1 MSNDPNAAKY
11 QIRARISAEGVI
23 DKPDVVGAVF
33 GQTEGLLGDE
43 LDLRDLQKS
52 GRIGR
57 IEVEID
63 SRKGKSEGEIRSP
76 PRWTRSRPPSW
87 PLASRPSTVSVPAGP
102 RSRSSASRIS
112 VSPSARRSS
121 NAPRSILQKL
131 QEEAKGV
138 GIDLTES
145 VRKAVQVEEI
155 TTYGPEH
162 LPAGPNIDQADALIV
177 VEGRSDVLNLLRCG
191 IKNVIAVEGTSVP
204 QTVKDLSR
212 GKTVTVFTDGDRA
225 GELILREMLQTMDI
239 DFVARAPRG
248 SEVEELTQKQLVKC
262 LRNKIPIEPVPGDDR
277 LRVLGLDPYPD
288 GRARRRVRGR
298 TFRARGGERRDE
310 RRDDRRDDRRDNRR
324 EPERERMPP
333 PPPPNRPAP
342 MPVAPPPPPA
352 ALSPE
357 LQRYLELL
365 GSVENASR
373 SLILGAD
380 DAVVR
385 EAPIKEMIETI
396 QALDVPA
403 KTLIF
408 DGVVSQRLLDV
419 AQEKG
424 IGTGHRE
431 PRGRGRKDP
440 RGSPRRDEARPPAPG
455 RSLGGR
461 GRDPTPSGPGRSLGR
476 DRLRASAP

>member
-1 MSNDPNAAKY
+1 MPSDPNAAKY
-11 QIRARISAEGVI
+11 QIRARIAAEGVI

-57 IEVEID
+57 IEVDID
-63 SRKGKSEGEIRSP
+63 SRKGKSEGEIVI
-76 PRWTRSRPPSW
+76 PSSLDQVETAI
-87 PLASRPSTVSVPAGP
+87 LASGLETVDRIGPCRAQIIVLSVEDI
-102 RSRSSASRIS
+102 RIS
-112 VSPSARRSS
+112 KRQKVVERAK
-121 NAPRSILQKL
+121 AILQKM
-131 QEEAKGV
+131 QEESKGV
-138 GIDLTES
+138 GIDITES

-212 GKTVTVFTDGDRA
+212 GKTVTAFTDGDRA

-262 LRNKIPIEPVPGDDR
+262 LRNKLPINQYLEMTGFEQTGNTRPPMEERGE
-277 LRVLGLDPYPD
+277 GGG
-288 GRARRRVRGR
+288 GRP
-298 TFRARGGERRDE
+298 
-310 RRDDRRDDRRDNRR
+310 DRRDDRGGRRDGG
-324 EPERERMPP
+324 ERPMPP
-333 PPPPNRPAP
+333 PPAPRAERPPAP
-342 MPVAPPPPPA
+342 VPVAVAP
-352 ALSPE
+352 LSP
-357 LQRYLELL
+357 QMQHYFALL
-365 GSVENASR
+365 GQLENSSR
-373 SLILGAD
+373 SVFLGAED
-380 DAVVR
+380 SVVG
-385 EAPIKEMIETI
+385 EAPVNEMIETLG
-396 QALDVPA
+396 QLASPA
-403 KTLIF
+403 KTVVF

-424 IGTGHRE
+424 IQTVIANRMGAVGKIPESIRIVTRT
-431 PRGRGRKDP
+431 DL
-440 RGSPRRDEARPPAPG
+440 EAPAP
-455 RSLGGR
+455 R
-461 GRDPTPSGPGRSLGR
+461 
-476 DRLRASAP
+476 

>member
-11 QIRARISAEGVI
+11 QIKARIIAEGVI

-57 IEVEID
+57 IEVNID
-63 SRKGKSEGEIRSP
+63 SRKGKSEGEIII
-76 PRWTRSRPPSW
+76 PSSLDQVETAI
-87 PLASRPSTVSVPAGP
+87 LASGLETVDRIGPCRAKIETISVEDI
-102 RSRSSASRIS
+102 RIS
-112 VSPSARRSS
+112 KRQKVVERAKE
-121 NAPRSILQKL
+121 ILAKL
-131 QEEAKGV
+131 QEEGKGV
-138 GIDLTES
+138 GLDLTES

-162 LPAGPNIDQADALIV
+162 LPAGPNVDQADALIV

-262 LRNKIPIEPVPGDDR
+262 LRNKIPINQYLEMTGFEST
-277 LRVLGLDPYPD
+277 GAS
-288 GRARRRVRGR
+288 RAPMEERG
-298 TFRARGGERRDE
+298 E
-310 RRDDRRDDRRDNRR
+310 RRDDRGPPR
-324 EPERERMPP
+324 PERSERAPP
-333 PPPPNRPAP
+333 PPPPMTRPLP
-342 MPVAPPPPPA
+342 PPPPPPA
-352 ALSPE
+352 AAAPTLPPQ
-357 LQRYLELL
+357 LQRYFELL
-365 GSVENASR
+365 GGIENSSK
-373 SLILGAD
+373 SLFLGAD
-380 DAVVR
+380 DAVLA
-385 EAPIKEMIETI
+385 EAPVKDMIE
-396 QALDVPA
+396 QLAQLALPA
-403 KTLIF
+403 KAVVF
-408 DGVVSQRLLDV
+408 DGIVSQRLLDV

-424 IGTGHRE
+424 IETVVANRVGAIGKIPEQIRILTRQ
-431 PRGRGRKDP
+431 DF
-440 RGSPRRDEARPPAPG
+440 PAPLPP
-455 RSLGGR
+455 R
-461 GRDPTPSGPGRSLGR
+461 
-476 DRLRASAP
+476 

>member
-11 QIRARISAEGVI
+11 QIRARISADGVI

-63 SRKGKSEGEIRSP
+63 SRKGKSEGEIII
-76 PRWTRSRPPSW
+76 PSSLDQVETAL
-87 PLASRPSTVSVPAGP
+87 LASGLETVDRIGPCRARIEIVSVEDIRVAK
-102 RSRSSASRIS
+102 RQKIVERAKE
-112 VSPSARRSS
+112 
-121 NAPRSILQKL
+121 ILQRL
-131 QEEAKGV
+131 QDESKGV
-138 GIDLTES
+138 GVDLTES

-262 LRNKIPIEPVPGDDR
+262 LRNKMPINQYLEMTGYEPSGATRGPMDE
-277 LRVLGLDPYPD
+277 
-288 GRARRRVRGR
+288 RAEGSEGSSPPRSEHRDERSPRRE
-298 TFRARGGERRDE
+298 GGERE
-310 RRDDRRDDRRDNRR
+310 RGGGGPMPAPR
-324 EPERERMPP
+324 PVAPLPP
-333 PPPPNRPAP
+333 PPPP
-342 MPVAPPPPPA
+342 PPPPSA
-352 ALSPE
+352 APLPPE
-357 LQRYLELL
+357 IKRYFDLL
-365 GSVENASR
+365 GGIENESR
-373 SLILGAD
+373 TLILAPD
-380 DAVVR
+380 DSVVR
-385 EAPIKEMIETI
+385 ETPVKEMIDTI
-396 QALDVPA
+396 LALEIPA
-403 KTLIF
+403 KTVIF
-408 DGVVSQRLLDV
+408 DGIVSQRLLDV
-419 AQEKG
+419 VREKG
-424 IGTGHRE
+424 IDTVVANRVGAVGKVPDGLRVLTKVDLQMPTGR
-431 PRGRGRKDP
+431 
-440 RGSPRRDEARPPAPG
+440 
-455 RSLGGR
+455 
-461 GRDPTPSGPGRSLGR
+461 
-476 DRLRASAP
+476 

>member
-1 MSNDPNAAKY
+1 MATDPSAAKY

-63 SRKGKSEGEIRSP
+63 SRKGKSEGEIVI
-76 PRWTRSRPPSW
+76 PSSLDQVETAI
-87 PLASRPSTVSVPAGP
+87 LASGLETVDRIGPCRAKVEVVSVEDI
-102 RSRSSASRIS
+102 RIS
-112 VSPSARRSS
+112 KRQKVVDRAKEILAR
-121 NAPRSILQKL
+121 I
-131 QEEAKGV
+131 QEDSKGV
-138 GIDLTES
+138 GVDLTEA

-248 SEVEELTQKQLVKC
+248 SEVEELTQKQLLKC
-262 LRNKIPIEPVPGDDR
+262 LRNKIPINQYLEMSGFESTGATREPR
-277 LRVLGLDPYPD
+277 EE
-288 GRARRRVRGR
+288 RGENS
-298 TFRARGGERRDE
+298 G
-310 RRDDRRDDRRDNRR
+310 RR
-324 EPERERMPP
+324 EERNGNQGRREERPP
-333 PPPPNRPAP
+333 PPPRPVSPAP
-342 MPVAPPPPPA
+342 PAITAQMPADLA
-352 ALSPE
+352 RYFDL
-357 LQRYLELL
+357 LQ
-365 GSVENASR
+365 GVENASR
-373 SLILGAD
+373 VLFVGDD
-380 DAVVR
+380 DAVVG
-385 EAPIKEMIETI
+385 EAPVKEMIEAI
-396 QALDVPA
+396 GQLAVPA
-403 KTLIF
+403 KAIVF
-408 DGVVSQRLLDV
+408 DGIISQRLLDAV
-419 AQEKG
+419 EEKG
-424 IGTGHRE
+424 IGTVVATRLGPVGKFPDQVRIFT
-431 PRGRGRKDP
+431 
-440 RGSPRRDEARPPAPG
+440 
-455 RSLGGR
+455 RSDLQA
-461 GRDPTPSGPGRSLGR
+461 PSGGH
-476 DRLRASAP
+476 